1 MSVRYCLLGL
11 ILGLSVGTP
20 LFAQTPDVEFFESK
34 IRPVLAQ
41 RCYGCHNS
49 KMPAPKGNLI
59 LDTKEGLLKG
69 GVSGPVVVPGKPAE
83 SRLMQALSYTDPLVQ
98 MPPTG
103 KLPDA
108 LLADFTQ
115 WIASGAVDPRVSA
128 PAVASTSVQY
138 KGMSIEEGR

>member
-1 MSVRYCLLGL
+1 MFVRHSL
-11 ILGLSVGTP
+11 IGVILTLSVATP
-20 LFAQTPDVEFFESK
+20 LLAQTAEVEFFEAK

-49 KMPAPKGNLI
+49 KMPAPKGSLI

-69 GVSGPVVVPGKPAE
+69 GASGPVVVPGNPAE
-83 SRLMQALSYTDPLVQ
+83 SRLMKVLSYTDPLVQ

-128 PAVASTSVQY
+128 PATASASPQY
-138 KGMSIEEGR
+138 KGMS

>member
-1 MSVRYCLLGL
+1 MFLRHSLAGV
-11 ILGLSVGTP
+11 ILTLSTVTP
-20 LFAQTPDVEFFESK
+20 LLAQTPQVEFFEAK

-49 KMPAPKGNLI
+49 KMAAPKGSLI

-69 GVSGPVVVPGKPAE
+69 GASGPAIVPGKPAD
-83 SRLMQALSYTDPLVQ
+83 SRIIQVLSYTDPLVQ

-115 WIASGAVDPRVSA
+115 WIA
-128 PAVASTSVQY
+128 
-138 KGMSIEEGR
+138 